1 MDLWQ
6 VAADLAGEPRRLYGR
21 RVLREPALE
30 GGSEFEDRE
39 KDRDE
44 DGDHERR
51 LERREAPRIASR
63 PSHRTACIWETS
75 AVSRATRPLFQAD
88 TPMTRVPRT
97 TAAPM
102 MYSIVARP
110 SDRETNRRS
119 TRMRQLPRA
128 DAGKLSAKRVPCDG
142 QIGRYRSTDR
152 GDQRRRPSALFAA
165 RASFT
170 PTPSVVLFF

>member
-30 GGSEFEDRE
+30 GGSEFQDRE
-39 KDRDE
+39 EDRDE

-102 MYSIVARP
+102 MYSMVASP
-110 SDRETNRRS
+110 LASE
-119 TRMRQLPRA
+119 
-128 DAGKLSAKRVPCDG
+128 AKRA
-142 QIGRYRSTDR
+142 
-152 GDQRRRPSALFAA
+152 RRLIRDDLPAKMPGGSPSG
-165 RASFT
+165 
-170 PTPSVVLFF
+170 